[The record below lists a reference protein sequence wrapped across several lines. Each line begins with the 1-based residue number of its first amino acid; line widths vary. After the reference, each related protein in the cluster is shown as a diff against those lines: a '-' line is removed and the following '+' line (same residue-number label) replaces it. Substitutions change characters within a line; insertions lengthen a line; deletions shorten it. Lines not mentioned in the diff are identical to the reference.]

1 MSFKNCGCI
10 NKPEP
15 ANEIPDSKKLFQ
27 KKDDKFFKP
36 VILLTLPSWF
46 LIPSYSLVSSKNF
59 QIPAASK
66 PPKTGAIIK
75 SHN

>member
-1 MSFKNCGCI
+1 MRYLIAKNYFK
-10 NKPEP
+10 
-15 ANEIPDSKKLFQ
+15 
-27 KKDDKFFKP
+27 KKDDKFFIP